1 MTCYTWNAFT
11 HHKESGLE
19 CIFLLDFS
27 SSLSFFGA
35 FSSLTATGARQGARG
50 MPQHTLLSSLS
61 QSPTSTMLSLR
72 SRVETWIRDQTA
84 RVEATWQI
92 PVLPELPTWKGW
104 QWQWPPWKGREEE
117 KRRIR
122 EELELRRKQLQEL
135 CRAVK
140 VESVADLQEVLCCM
154 VLAECVYK
162 V

>member
-1 MTCYTWNAFT
+1 
-11 HHKESGLE
+11 
-19 CIFLLDFS
+19 
-27 SSLSFFGA
+27 
-35 FSSLTATGARQGARG
+35 
-50 MPQHTLLSSLS
+50 
-61 QSPTSTMLSLR
+61 MLSLR
-72 SRVETWIRDQTA
+72 RRVETWIGDHTA

-92 PVLPELPTWKGW
+92 PVLPGLPTWKGW

-162 V
+162 VQRFNKLIYSWILHNCKEGILLKDLALRSFGEEIERSMVKLHYS